1 MASTL
6 VASRFALRLLPAVTA
21 LATLGL
27 LSGFA
32 MAQGAQPVSR
42 IVTLAP
48 SLTEAV
54 CALGRC
60 AQLVGTD
67 RHSTWP
73 GSVLALPKVGGL
85 EDAQIERIVTLRPN
99 MVLLGP
105 RSRAGERLQ
114 ALGVPV
120 MTFDAR
126 THADL
131 KRMLLKLGDMLGE
144 PARAAELV
152 ARMEAELDAA
162 AGRMPAALRGRT
174 VYVEVGAGSSAAS
187 EKSFIGETVARL
199 GLVNVVSGDLG
210 LFPTDQPRAAAA
222 PPARPHHRPARHAGQ
237 RRGAARLECFARGAP
252 AAAVPAGHRSHG
264 PAVAPRPAPGRGR
277 ADAGG
282 LPECLAAPLTFS
294 TETTHLCKPEKSPP
308 PSSPAS
314 WAAARPRCC
323 ATCWPTRRAAASRS
337 SSTSSANSASTANCC
352 AAAASAATR
361 TAKKTASSMNWP
373 TAACAA
379 PCRKSSRP

>member
-1 MASTL
+1 M
-6 VASRFALRLLPAVTA
+6 RLLPSVSA

-32 MAQGAQPVSR
+32 VAQGTQPVSR

-54 CALGRC
+54 CALGHC

-73 GSVLALPKVGGL
+73 NSVLVLPKVGGL

-105 RSRAGERLQ
+105 RSRAGERLK

-131 KRMLLKLGDMLGE
+131 KRMLLKLGDTLGE
-144 PARAAELV
+144 PARATELL
-152 ARMEAELDAA
+152 ARMETELDAA
-162 AGRMPAALRGRT
+162 AARMPAALRGRS

-187 EKSFIGETVARL
+187 DKSFIGETVARL

-210 LFPTDQPRAAAA
+210 LFPRINPELLLRRPPDIIIGPRATLSNLSD
-222 PPARPHHRPARHAGQ
+222 RPGWST
-237 RRGAARLECFARGAP
+237 L
-252 AAAVPAGHRSHG
+252 
-264 PAVAPRPAPGRGR
+264 PAVRQQQLCLLDTDRMDLLSRPGPRLGEA
-277 ADAGG
+277 AQM
-282 LPECLAAPLTFS
+282 LVECLSAL
-294 TETTHLCKPEKSPP
+294 PP
-308 PSSPAS
+308 
-314 WAAARPRCC
+314 R
-323 ATCWPTRRAAASRS
+323 
-337 SSTSSANSASTANCC
+337 
-352 AAAASAATR
+352 
-361 TAKKTASSMNWP
+361 
-373 TAACAA
+373 
-379 PCRKSSRP
+379 